1 MHLINHLLIS
11 ISNKE
16 LILNIRI
23 FLKIN
28 LIQILGGHPDI
39 PGKRPILHCE
49 RTKCSVVWHGEYLLS
64 VRTAKGIIF
73 CFFLSERKVKPLTK
87 LFNLT
92 PIKYSLPLS

>member
-1 MHLINHLLIS
+1 MHLINHLLMS

-39 PGKRPILHCE
+39 PGKRPILHC
-49 RTKCSVVWHGEYLLS
+49 G
-64 VRTAKGIIF
+64 
-73 CFFLSERKVKPLTK
+73 
-87 LFNLT
+87 
-92 PIKYSLPLS
+92 

>member
-1 MHLINHLLIS
+1 MHLINHLLMS

-39 PGKRPILHCE
+39 PGKRPILHCG
-49 RTKCSVVWHGEYLLS
+49 RTKCTVLS
-64 VRTAKGIIF
+64 GMVSI
-73 CFFLSERKVKPLTK
+73 
-87 LFNLT
+87 
-92 PIKYSLPLS
+92 YYQ